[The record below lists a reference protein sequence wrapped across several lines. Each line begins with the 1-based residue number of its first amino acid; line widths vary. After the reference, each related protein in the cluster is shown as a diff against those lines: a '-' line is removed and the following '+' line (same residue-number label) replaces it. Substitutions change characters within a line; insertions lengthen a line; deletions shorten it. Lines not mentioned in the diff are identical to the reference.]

1 MTHNEHVGGVAA
13 SRAMPFRGQASA
25 RPAPNPAAQGG
36 AALSARV
43 TAVGRWLD
51 GPIFKRYL
59 LVALGVWALAD
70 IWGIASAIIEQRQGA
85 WMESVTAAIVLLA
98 ATVSSIAGFAFSALA
113 GSALAYLKMEP
124 LHAVQAM
131 VLWSTASQLYAV
143 WNLRESIRWRR
154 VWRMIVA
161 GSVTVP
167 LGVWLL
173 RHVDGS
179 WYALGLGVFLAA
191 YGCYVLMRRAN
202 RVVRGNAW
210 VDAATGALG
219 GITGGLAGFPGSFV
233 TIWCSMRGWD
243 KLRQRAVYQPYILVM
258 QLITIACL
266 QWQAPARMSV
276 TQDLHFVPFA
286 LLGAIGGLALFRRMS
301 NQQFHGAVS
310 LLLVASGIGLLA
322 RALG

>member
-1 MTHNEHVGGVAA
+1 MAMKAKHIGLVAIT
-13 SRAMPFRGQASA
+13 PH
-25 RPAPNPAAQGG
+25 PAAQGG
-36 AALSARV
+36 AALLARM

-51 GPIFKRYL
+51 GPAFRRYL

-70 IWGIASAIIEQRQGA
+70 IWNIASAIVEQRQGA

-191 YGCYVLMRRAN
+191 YGCYVLIRREN

-210 VDAATGALG
+210 LDAATGALG